1 MDLTRPAKY
10 LTQNHPKGDL
20 WFPEEGR
27 PAFPDE
33 WDEWKKWSGSEKIL
47 YFLALNLWNGFT
59 DLEECPLDPARILL
73 KLDADQ
79 LDLVRKAFEEDSAH
93 AMA

>member
-10 LTQNHPKGDL
+10 LVQNHPKGDL
-20 WFPEEGR
+20 WVPEEGR
-27 PAFPDE
+27 PAFPDD
-33 WDEWKKWSGSEKIL
+33 WKEWKKWSGSEKIL
-47 YFLALNLWNGFT
+47 YFLALHLWNGFT

-73 KLDADQ
+73 KLDDVQ
-79 LDLVRKAFEEDSAH
+79 LDLVRKAFNEDSSH